1 MQRLTPP
8 KILIV
13 EDQIVEA
20 MNISNYIKNFGMEV
34 AGVTGEAEN
43 ALRIASKVKLDLILM
58 DINLGGSQSGIEVAN
73 QISTLTD
80 APIIFT
86 TAYGD
91 DETISRALSIS
102 PYGYLVKPYSEISL
116 HTAVKIALKRKHIEQ
131 ELVSSNTRFAM
142 ASKVAKLGVLEV
154 DASSQSVVIK
164 SVDNL
169 FSFPQSLSLDNFVSL
184 FPDEEIESLTKA
196 IEEKTDFLSVLQ
208 LDLDGRETQWYQ
220 VVLSD
225 VTLTKNQVQIGAI
238 QDISVLQNTQSNL
251 GIANKIV
258 NEIQEGVLVCDEN
271 GLVVKA
277 NNAFCAMLD
286 KALIDIIS
294 SPFSSIFPKG
304 RKEDPDLDLLKEGLR
319 TDMTIVNELGVRR
332 HLVMSVSSFC
342 TNATSRF
349 FVAIFTDVT
358 DLKSSENQLKYLA
371 FTDALTG
378 VGNRNYLNRVV
389 ENFTD
394 SDETCA
400 IIFIDL
406 DEFKLINDTHGHEI
420 GDEILRGCASRF
432 KANIREDDNVIR
444 FGGDEF
450 VVVTSTTEEDELI
463 MMTERISSSFKKSF
477 KTSSGAFQITASI
490 GVATATESMTATE
503 LLKNA
508 DIAMY
513 SAKQYGKNNIVLFD
527 DSLSKDIEYR
537 LFIQQGL
544 GKAIVEREIV
554 AHFQPIMAADGSLAA
569 VEALARWLLPD
580 GSIVQPDK
588 FIPIAERTKFIHE
601 MGYLIL
607 DEACEALER
616 LTKCGYEGVK
626 INLNMSV
633 VQLQSDTVH
642 DVFRERVS
650 LYDISPSQ
658 LVIEIT
664 ESTLQNGKA
673 RETILKLKQ
682 IGMGISIDDFGT
694 GFSSISELA
703 EDSYDAIKIDRSL
716 LPDFPLQDKT
726 GKRRALIIENVVN
739 MCKCLN
745 MPCTLEGLETK
756 EQVEYARQI
765 GVNSMQ
771 GYFFSRPV
779 DLANLVEYLQA
790 RHAGFS
796 IGYNNLCK

>member
-1 MQRLTPP
+1 
-8 KILIV
+8 
-13 EDQIVEA
+13 
-20 MNISNYIKNFGMEV
+20 
-34 AGVTGEAEN
+34 
-43 ALRIASKVKLDLILM
+43 
-58 DINLGGSQSGIEVAN
+58 
-73 QISTLTD
+73 
-80 APIIFT
+80 
-86 TAYGD
+86 
-91 DETISRALSIS
+91 
-102 PYGYLVKPYSEISL
+102 
-116 HTAVKIALKRKHIEQ
+116 
-131 ELVSSNTRFAM
+131 
-142 ASKVAKLGVLEV
+142 
-154 DASSQSVVIK
+154 
-164 SVDNL
+164 
-169 FSFPQSLSLDNFVSL
+169 
-184 FPDEEIESLTKA
+184 
-196 IEEKTDFLSVLQ
+196 
-208 LDLDGRETQWYQ
+208 
-220 VVLSD
+220 
-225 VTLTKNQVQIGAI
+225 
-238 QDISVLQNTQSNL
+238 
-251 GIANKIV
+251 
-258 NEIQEGVLVCDEN
+258 
-271 GLVVKA
+271 
-277 NNAFCAMLD
+277 
-286 KALIDIIS
+286 
-294 SPFSSIFPKG
+294 
-304 RKEDPDLDLLKEGLR
+304 
-319 TDMTIVNELGVRR
+319 
-332 HLVMSVSSFC
+332 
-342 TNATSRF
+342 
-349 FVAIFTDVT
+349 
-358 DLKSSENQLKYLA
+358 
-371 FTDALTG
+371 
-378 VGNRNYLNRVV
+378 
-389 ENFTD
+389 
-394 SDETCA
+394 
-400 IIFIDL
+400 
-406 DEFKLINDTHGHEI
+406 
-420 GDEILRGCASRF
+420 
-432 KANIREDDNVIR
+432 
-444 FGGDEF
+444 
-450 VVVTSTTEEDELI
+450 
-463 MMTERISSSFKKSF
+463 
-477 KTSSGAFQITASI
+477 
-490 GVATATESMTATE
+490 
-503 LLKNA
+503 
-508 DIAMY
+508 
-513 SAKQYGKNNIVLFD
+513 
-527 DSLSKDIEYR
+527 
-537 LFIQQGL
+537 
-544 GKAIVEREIV
+544 
-554 AHFQPIMAADGSLAA
+554 MAADGSLAA

-790 RHAGFS
+790 SHAGFS